1 MKAHWIA
8 GLFAAVLA
16 AASTAQELSEDAR
29 AQIAERIS
37 FMGSVCLK
45 GEDCG
50 GNNAAMAGSAG
61 AAAPATSASPA
72 SGAAPASDTA
82 PAVAAAGGAATDGS
96 GEKTVA
102 DASSA
107 AGEAIYNKAC
117 VACHAAGVAGAPV
130 VGDAAAWADRIAKG
144 MDALYSSGIN
154 GLAGGAMMAKGGC
167 MACTD
172 DEIRAAVDFMVAQ
185 SQ

>member
-16 AASTAQELSEDAR
+16 TASTAQELSEDAR

-50 GNNAAMAGSAG
+50 GNAAMASSAG
-61 AAAPATSASPA
+61 AAAPATSAPPA
-72 SGAAPASDTA
+72 SGAAPAT
-82 PAVAAAGGAATDGS
+82 AAAGSTATGDS

-107 AGEAIYNKAC
+107 SGEAIYNKAC

-144 MDALYSSGIN
+144 MDALYNSGIN
-154 GLAGGAMMAKGGC
+154 GVAGGAMMAKGGC
-167 MACTD
+167 MGCTD